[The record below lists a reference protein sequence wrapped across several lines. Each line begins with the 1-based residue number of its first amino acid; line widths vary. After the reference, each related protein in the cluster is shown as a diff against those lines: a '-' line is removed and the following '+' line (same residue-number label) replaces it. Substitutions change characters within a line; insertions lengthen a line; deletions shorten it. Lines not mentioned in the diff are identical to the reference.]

1 MNGLRRALYAQSA
14 VWGLAGASLAAA
26 PRLVLVTIFA
36 QPEVAELT
44 WIRLLGIQ
52 AFGLAM
58 LMVLVGHRI
67 EELWWWAWAFALVT
81 VATAATVLLNAAF
94 GLQAGQG
101 ALLWWIFSAVAF
113 GFALWLL
120 AALYVTSQQNPFP

>member
-26 PRLVLVTIFA
+26 PR
-36 QPEVAELT
+36 
-44 WIRLLGIQ
+44 
-52 AFGLAM
+52 
-58 LMVLVGHRI
+58 MVLVGQRI

-81 VATAATVLLNAAF
+81 VAAAAAVLLNAAF
-94 GLQAGQG
+94 GLEAGQG

-120 AALYVTSQQNPFP
+120 AALYVTSQQNPLP